1 MERFDIY
8 DENRNLTGRTKGRG
22 EKLEEGEFRLVVHV
36 VIFNSKGEMLIQQR
50 QPFKKSWPNFWDLSV
65 GGCAIS
71 GETSKQTAQRELF
84 EELGIDLDF
93 SKLRPKITFNFDEA
107 FNDVFIIEKDI
118 DLNDLNLQYE
128 EVQTAKWATEEEVL
142 SLIEEGA
149 FIPYSESYLSL
160 LFYMHKYNG
169 TRRLRKYNDK
179 MA

>member
-93 SKLRPKITFNFDEA
+93 SKLRPKVTFNFDEA

-169 TRRLRKYNDK
+169 TRRLRKYSDK